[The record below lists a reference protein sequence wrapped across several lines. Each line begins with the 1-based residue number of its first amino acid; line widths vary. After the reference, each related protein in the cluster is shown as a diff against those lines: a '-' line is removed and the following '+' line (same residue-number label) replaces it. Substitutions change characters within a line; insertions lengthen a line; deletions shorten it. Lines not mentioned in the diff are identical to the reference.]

1 MPRLLR
7 SKDFKVTNWAG
18 GTTTELYRLPDP
30 TDPTNFLLRISVATV
45 EKDGPFTLYPNVDR
59 QLVLLNG
66 EGMELTVDGKKV
78 LLDQKL
84 TPFSFAGEDV
94 INCSLIDG
102 ACTDFNVMTK
112 RGWER
117 AHVSGVQL
125 RAGATLMTSGIFYLV
140 SGQLDALQ
148 AGDLLML
155 EEALPLTAQVE
166 SRLIHIAFTPA

>member
-7 SKDFKVTNWAG
+7 QKDFKVTTWAG

-30 TDPTNFLLRISVATV
+30 NDPTQFLLRISVATV
-45 EKDGPFTLYPNVDR
+45 EKDGPFTLYPGIDR
-59 QLVLLNG
+59 QLVLLGG
-66 EGMELTVDGKKV
+66 EGMELIVDGKKIIV
-78 LLDQKL
+78 EHHL

-94 INCSLIDG
+94 ITCSLLNG
-102 ACTDFNVMTK
+102 ACTDFNVMSK
-112 RGWER
+112 RGWDK

-140 SGQLDALQ
+140 SGQLDAMQ

-166 SRLIHIAFTPA
+166 SQLVHIAFTPA